1 MKRIIPLIIFAAL
14 QLACYAQENPKLE
27 SLYAYLKAKGLVK
40 SYTLSN
46 QHEEGLRK
54 VYSVDFHLFED
65 RQKGRFEAKA
75 DSAMV
80 ADQRN
85 QREAIKQIRRTLSE
99 LTDDAAESY
108 SYEYHQGGKDTI
120 ITTIALN
127 SYTDGPIPTVFK
139 NISTVHMDG
148 FKMPALVHFRY
159 VLHKSPESFGFDTGS
174 GMFKVNTIVD
184 TALYATQDFDVRTL
198 HKTILPLLK
207 DKTIK
212 RRTIHCQHDSTFDVF
227 PLHDASF
234 SNAQLRCQK
243 TIRGRGDNNLTVYK
257 FTSEEKAK
265 TVLHQIMECARQY
278 IAEHPR
284 EAYTVCSD
292 EYFSPL
298 IFETM
303 FKGGTYEYEYT
314 LDRPRTSMTIDTMMD
329 EEGFYI
335 LVNVFDDDE
344 VVPSEW
350 KTLKEMINGKRV
362 YYKDKL

>member
-1 MKRIIPLIIFAAL
+1 MKRIISLIIFAAM
-14 QLACYAQENPKLE
+14 QLACTAQENPKLE

-54 VYSVDFHLFED
+54 VYSVDFHVFKD
-65 RQKGRFEAKA
+65 RQQGLNEVKM
-75 DSAMV
+75 DSAMR
-80 ADQRN
+80 AKLRN
-85 QREAIKQIRRTLSE
+85 HREAIKQVRRTLSE
-99 LTDDAAESY
+99 LTEDAAESY

-127 SYTDGPIPTVFK
+127 SYTDGPIHPVFK
-139 NISTVHMDG
+139 NMGTTHMDG

-159 VLHKSPESFGFDTGS
+159 VCHKSPESFSFDTGIARL
-174 GMFKVNTIVD
+174 KVNAIVD
-184 TALYATQDFDVRTL
+184 STLRATQDFDVKTL
-198 HKTILPLLK
+198 HKSILPLLK
-207 DKTIK
+207 DKAIK
-212 RRTIHCQHDSTFDVF
+212 RRTIHCQHDSTFNVVD
-227 PLHDASF
+227 PSF
-234 SNAQLRCQK
+234 SAERSQK
-243 TIRGRGDNNLTVYK
+243 TVRRRGDNNLTVYK

-265 TVLHQIMECARQY
+265 TVLHQIMECVRQY
-278 IAEHPR
+278 IAEHPQ

-292 EYFSPL
+292 EYFPPR

-303 FKGGTYEYEYT
+303 FKGGTYEFEYT

-335 LVNVFDDDE
+335 LINVFEDDE
-344 VVPSEW
+344 VVPGEW
-350 KTLKEMINGKRV
+350 KTLKEMVNGKKV

>member
-1 MKRIIPLIIFAAL
+1 MKRIISLIIFATI
-14 QLACYAQENPKLE
+14 QLGCFAQESPKLE

-54 VYSVDFHLFED
+54 VYSVDLGLFED
-65 RQKGRFEAKA
+65 RQQGRNEAKM
-75 DSAMV
+75 DSAIR
-80 ADQRN
+80 AEQRN
-85 QREAIKQIRRTLSE
+85 QREAVKQIRRTLSE
-99 LTDDAAESY
+99 LTEDAAESY

-139 NISTVHMDG
+139 DMGIVHMDG

-159 VLHKSPESFGFDTGS
+159 VRHKSPESFGYDTGIAK
-174 GMFKVNTIVD
+174 FKVNAIVD
-184 TALYATQDFDVRTL
+184 STLRATQDFNVKML

-227 PLHDASF
+227 HPNNIPF
-234 SNAQLRCQK
+234 YGELRCQK
-243 TIRGRGDNNLTVYK
+243 TIRARGDNNLTVYK
-257 FTSEEKAK
+257 FTSEDKAK
-265 TVLHQIMECARQY
+265 AVLHQIMECARQH

-284 EAYTVCSD
+284 EAYTICSD
-292 EYFSPL
+292 EYFPPL
-298 IFETM
+298 TFETM
-303 FKGGTYEYEYT
+303 FKGGTYEYEYN
-314 LDRPRTSMTIDTMMD
+314 LERPRTSMTIDTMMD

-335 LVNVFDDDE
+335 LINVYEDDE
-344 VVPSEW
+344 VVPGEW
-350 KTLKEMINGKRV
+350 KTLKEVINGKKV

>member
-1 MKRIIPLIIFAAL
+1 MKRIISLIIFAAM
-14 QLACYAQENPKLE
+14 QLACTAQENPKLE

-54 VYSVDFHLFED
+54 VYSVDFHVFKD
-65 RQKGRFEAKA
+65 RQQGLNEVKM
-75 DSAMV
+75 DSAMR
-80 ADQRN
+80 AKLRN
-85 QREAIKQIRRTLSE
+85 HREAIKQVRRTLSE
-99 LTDDAAESY
+99 LTEDAAESY

-127 SYTDGPIPTVFK
+127 SYTDGPIHPVFK
-139 NISTVHMDG
+139 NMGTTHMDG

-159 VLHKSPESFGFDTGS
+159 VCHKSPESFSFDTGIARL
-174 GMFKVNTIVD
+174 KVNAIVD
-184 TALYATQDFDVRTL
+184 TALYATQDFDVKTL
-198 HKTILPLLK
+198 HKNILPLLK
-207 DKTIK
+207 DKAIK
-212 RRTIHCQHDSTFDVF
+212 RRTIHCLHDSTFNAVD
-227 PLHDASF
+227 PSF
-234 SNAQLRCQK
+234 YSERSQK
-243 TIRGRGDNNLTVYK
+243 TVRRRGDNNLTVYK

-265 TVLHQIMECARQY
+265 TVLHQIMERVRQY

-292 EYFSPL
+292 EYFPPR

-303 FKGGTYEYEYT
+303 FKGGTYEFEYT

-335 LVNVFDDDE
+335 LINVFEDDE
-344 VVPSEW
+344 VVPGEW
-350 KTLKEMINGKRV
+350 KTLKEMVNGKKV

>member
-1 MKRIIPLIIFAAL
+1 MKRIISLIIFAAM
-14 QLACYAQENPKLE
+14 QLACTAQENPKLE

-54 VYSVDFHLFED
+54 VYSVDFHVFKD
-65 RQKGRFEAKA
+65 RQQGLNEVKM
-75 DSAMV
+75 DSAMR
-80 ADQRN
+80 AKLRN
-85 QREAIKQIRRTLSE
+85 HREAIKQVRRTLSE
-99 LTDDAAESY
+99 LTEDAAESY

-127 SYTDGPIPTVFK
+127 SYTDGPIHPVFK
-139 NISTVHMDG
+139 NMGTTHMDG

-159 VLHKSPESFGFDTGS
+159 VCHKSPESFSFDTGIARL
-174 GMFKVNTIVD
+174 KVNAIVD
-184 TALYATQDFDVRTL
+184 STLRATQDFDVRTL
-198 HKTILPLLK
+198 HKNILPLLK
-207 DKTIK
+207 DKAIK
-212 RRTIHCQHDSTFDVF
+212 RRTIHCLHDSTFNAVD
-227 PLHDASF
+227 PSF
-234 SNAQLRCQK
+234 YSERSQK
-243 TIRGRGDNNLTVYK
+243 TVRRRGDNNLRVYK

-265 TVLHQIMECARQY
+265 TVLHQIMECVRQY
-278 IAEHPR
+278 IAEHPQ

-292 EYFSPL
+292 EYFPPR

-303 FKGGTYEYEYT
+303 FKGGTYEFEYT

-335 LVNVFDDDE
+335 LINVFEDDE
-344 VVPSEW
+344 VVPGEW
-350 KTLKEMINGKRV
+350 KTLKEMVNGKKV

>member
-1 MKRIIPLIIFAAL
+1 MKRIISLIIFAAM
-14 QLACYAQENPKLE
+14 QLACTAQENPKLE

-54 VYSVDFHLFED
+54 VYSVDFHVFKD
-65 RQKGRFEAKA
+65 RQQGLNEVKM
-75 DSAMV
+75 DSAMR
-80 ADQRN
+80 AKLRN
-85 QREAIKQIRRTLSE
+85 HREAIKQVRRTLSE
-99 LTDDAAESY
+99 LTEDAAESY

-127 SYTDGPIPTVFK
+127 SYTDGPIHPVFK
-139 NISTVHMDG
+139 NMGTTHMDG

-159 VLHKSPESFGFDTGS
+159 VCHKSPESFSFDTGIARL
-174 GMFKVNTIVD
+174 KVNAIVD

-198 HKTILPLLK
+198 HKNILPLLK
-207 DKTIK
+207 DKAIK
-212 RRTIHCQHDSTFDVF
+212 RRTIHCLHDSTFNAVDT
-227 PLHDASF
+227 SF
-234 SNAQLRCQK
+234 GSERSQK
-243 TIRGRGDNNLTVYK
+243 TVRRRGDNNLTVYK

-265 TVLHQIMECARQY
+265 TVLHQIMERVRQY
-278 IAEHPR
+278 IAEHPQ

-314 LDRPRTSMTIDTMMD
+314 LTRPRTSMTIDTRMD

-335 LVNVFDDDE
+335 LINVFEDDE
-344 VVPSEW
+344 VVPGEW
-350 KTLKEMINGKRV
+350 KTLKEMVNGKKV

>member
-1 MKRIIPLIIFAAL
+1 MKRIISLIIFATL
-14 QLACYAQENPKLE
+14 QLGCFAQENPKLE
-27 SLYAYLKAKGLVK
+27 SLYAYLKAKGLVQ

-54 VYSVDFHLFED
+54 IYSVDFHVFKD
-65 RQKGRFEAKA
+65 RQQGLNEVKM
-75 DSAMV
+75 DSAMR
-80 ADQRN
+80 AKLHN
-85 QREAIKQIRRTLSE
+85 HREAIKQVRRTLSE
-99 LTDDAAESY
+99 LTEDAAESY

-127 SYTDGPIPTVFK
+127 SYTDDPIHPVFK
-139 NISTVHMDG
+139 NMGTTHMDG

-159 VLHKSPESFGFDTGS
+159 VIHKNPESFSFDTG
-174 GMFKVNTIVD
+174 MARLKVNAIVD
-184 TALYATQDFDVRTL
+184 STLRATQDFDVKTL

-227 PLHDASF
+227 HDTAVPAS
-234 SNAQLRCQK
+234 RCQK
-243 TIRGRGDNNLTVYK
+243 TLRARGDNNLTVYK
-257 FTSEEKAK
+257 FTSEDKAK
-265 TVLHQIMECARQY
+265 AVLHQIMECARQY

-284 EAYTVCSD
+284 EAYTICSD
-292 EYFSPL
+292 EYFQPL

-303 FKGGTYEYEYT
+303 FKGGTYEFEYN
-314 LDRPRTSMTIDTMMD
+314 LERPRTSMTIDTMMD

-335 LVNVFDDDE
+335 LINVYEDDE
-344 VVPSEW
+344 VLPDEW
-350 KTLKEMINGKRV
+350 KTLKEMINGKKV

>member
-1 MKRIIPLIIFAAL
+1 MKRIISLIIFAAM
-14 QLACYAQENPKLE
+14 QLACTAQENPKLE

-54 VYSVDFHLFED
+54 VYSVDFHVFKD
-65 RQKGRFEAKA
+65 RQQGLNEVKM
-75 DSAMV
+75 DSAMR
-80 ADQRN
+80 AKLRN
-85 QREAIKQIRRTLSE
+85 HREAIKQVRRTLSE
-99 LTDDAAESY
+99 LTEDAAESY

-127 SYTDGPIPTVFK
+127 SYTDGPIHPVFK
-139 NISTVHMDG
+139 NMGTTHMDG

-159 VLHKSPESFGFDTGS
+159 VCHKSPESFSFDTG
-174 GMFKVNTIVD
+174 MARLKVNAIVD
-184 TALYATQDFDVRTL
+184 STLRATQDFDVKTL
-198 HKTILPLLK
+198 HKSILPLLK
-207 DKTIK
+207 DKAIK
-212 RRTIHCQHDSTFDVF
+212 SRTIHCLHDSTFNAVD
-227 PLHDASF
+227 PSF
-234 SNAQLRCQK
+234 DSERSQK
-243 TIRGRGDNNLTVYK
+243 TVRRRGDNHLTVYK

-265 TVLHQIMECARQY
+265 TVLHQIMECVRQY

-303 FKGGTYEYEYT
+303 FKGGTYEFEYT
-314 LDRPRTSMTIDTMMD
+314 LDRPRTSMTIDTRMD

-335 LVNVFDDDE
+335 LINVFEDDE

-350 KTLKEMINGKRV
+350 KTLKEMVNGKKV

>member
-1 MKRIIPLIIFAAL
+1 MKRIISLIIFAAM
-14 QLACYAQENPKLE
+14 QLACTAQENPKLE

-54 VYSVDFHLFED
+54 VYSVDFHVFKD
-65 RQKGRFEAKA
+65 RQQGLNEVKM
-75 DSAMV
+75 DSAMR
-80 ADQRN
+80 AKLRN
-85 QREAIKQIRRTLSE
+85 HREAIKQVRRTLSE
-99 LTDDAAESY
+99 LTEDAAESY

-127 SYTDGPIPTVFK
+127 SYTDGPIHPVFK
-139 NISTVHMDG
+139 NMGTTHMDG

-159 VLHKSPESFGFDTGS
+159 VCHKSPESFSFDTGIARL
-174 GMFKVNTIVD
+174 KVNAIVD

-198 HKTILPLLK
+198 HKNILPLLK
-207 DKTIK
+207 DKAIK
-212 RRTIHCQHDSTFDVF
+212 RRTIHCLHDSTFNAVD
-227 PLHDASF
+227 PSF
-234 SNAQLRCQK
+234 DSERSQK
-243 TIRGRGDNNLTVYK
+243 TVRRRGDNNLTVYK

-265 TVLHQIMECARQY
+265 TVLHQIMERVRQY

-303 FKGGTYEYEYT
+303 FKGGTYEFEYT
-314 LDRPRTSMTIDTMMD
+314 LDRPRTSMTIDTRMD

-335 LVNVFDDDE
+335 LINVFEDDE

-350 KTLKEMINGKRV
+350 KTLKEMVNGKKV